1 MNFAK
6 TIIISAGHSNGDPGA
21 IAANGMRE
29 ADLALRIR
37 NRVATTLRADGEF
50 RILTDGSD
58 SENKPLR
65 DAIQILKANPGA
77 LAVEFHFNAAG
88 RPSVKGIEILC
99 GSEKKTLAQEL
110 AVSIATVTGSPLRGI
125 LGWKPTNSG
134 QHHRLGFCDAGGL
147 IIELEFLSNPDALA
161 HYLKHEDE
169 VATSLANALRD
180 AAKGK

>member
-1 MNFAK
+1 MKA
-6 TIIISAGHSNGDPGA
+6 IIISAGHSSGDPGA
-21 IAANGMRE
+21 VAANGTKE
-29 ADLALRIR
+29 ADLALRLR
-37 NRVATTLRADGEF
+37 NRVATKLRADGEF

-58 SENKPLR
+58 GENKPLR

-77 LAVEFHFNAAG
+77 LAVEIHFNAAG
-88 RPSVKGIEILC
+88 QTSVKGVEVLC

-110 AVSIATVTGSPLRGI
+110 AFSIAAITGSPLRGV

-147 IIELEFLSNPDALA
+147 ILEIEFLSNPTALA
-161 HYLKHEDE
+161 NYTNKEDE